1 MEEPRPGGTAFLI
14 TVTSTPGKYASGCFS
29 MTFELITSQFWTR
42 EKGCKNTQTQRCD
55 RVKRDDGC
63 SMAKVQCENLLL
75 QISFIKRIH
84 STFQKLTDP
93 RFFTFNFEVTTCPGS
108 AHQQSSKMMSDRKA
122 ELERKKAK
130 LQAIREEKERRRRE
144 KEQKDVE
151 EATVRAAGTDKDHRK
166 ELDAML
172 SSLGVA
178 PVSDVLSS
186 LSSMN
191 SLTPEQS
198 ANATPDAS
206 LQPSSINSAQ
216 SNAGRRKN
224 RELTIVSVAH
234 TNIPP
239 KEPVVYTKQT
249 QTAQTTHTS
258 HDGYFETDWWRPRK
272 DEYNLNPGLE
282 WEDEFTAEDEENSLP
297 HIDGF
302 QSKLPPGI
310 LPHGLP
316 QVKEVQPAVT
326 QVEQEKDKE
335 KPKEVRELSEEEKQ
349 MIILSEDFQCF
360 LDHSSRIVERALG
373 ESVDIYTDY
382 TGTTDGEDG
391 MDEKSHQRLWLNRSF
406 FCERWSRNRCVTSL
420 DWSPQFPELLAASYN
435 NNDDTPNDPDGVC
448 LIWNTK
454 FKKTTPEFIF
464 HCQSPVMST
473 TFARFHPNLILG
485 GTYSGQV
492 VLWDNRVQKRTP
504 IQRTPLSASAHTH
517 PVYCLNVVG
526 TQNAHNLIS
535 ISTDGKLCSWS
546 LDMLSQPQET
556 LELHVKQSK
565 SIAATC
571 LAFPDGD
578 VNNFVVGSED
588 STVYSACRHGTR
600 AGVTETYEGH
610 QGPVTGISAHAV
622 QGGIDF
628 SHLFLTS
635 SLDWTI
641 KLWSLKENKPL
652 YSFEHNG
659 DYVYDVA
666 WSPTHPALFAAV
678 DDSGRLD
685 LWNLNQDTEVPAAS
699 VIVNGC
705 PALNRVSW
713 TPSGLHVT
721 VGDDTGKI
729 WVYDV
734 AEHLAHPRI
743 DEWNKFLYTQQD
755 LKNNKADEELDKLNL
770 NSGPSSLTSITSISS
785 CPLR

>member
-1 MEEPRPGGTAFLI
+1 
-14 TVTSTPGKYASGCFS
+14 
-29 MTFELITSQFWTR
+29 
-42 EKGCKNTQTQRCD
+42 
-55 RVKRDDGC
+55 
-63 SMAKVQCENLLL
+63 
-75 QISFIKRIH
+75 
-84 STFQKLTDP
+84 
-93 RFFTFNFEVTTCPGS
+93 
-108 AHQQSSKMMSDRKA
+108 MMSDRKA

-151 EATVRAAGTDKDHRK
+151 EATVRAAGTDKDQRK
-166 ELDAML
+166 EIDAML

-186 LSSMN
+186 LSSMS

-216 SNAGRRKN
+216 SSAGRRKN

-239 KEPVVYTKQT
+239 KEPVVYSKQT
-249 QTAQTTHTS
+249 QTIQTTHTS
-258 HDGYFETDWWRPRK
+258 HDGLSTSSSAYTIYSSCSTTTPTHSCSAGYFETDWWRPRK
-272 DEYNLNPGLE
+272 VLTFDDGQ
-282 WEDEFTAEDEENSLP
+282 AEDEENSLP
-297 HIDGF
+297 HMDGF

-326 QVEQEKDKE
+326 QVEQEKKKE
-335 KPKEVRELSEEEKQ
+335 KPKKEVRELSEEEKQ
-349 MIILSEDFQCF
+349 MIILSEDFQRF
-360 LDHSSRIVERALG
+360 LDRTSRIVERALG

-382 TGTTDGEDG
+382 AGTMDGEDG

-406 FCERWSRNRCVTSL
+406 ICERWSRNRCVTSM

-485 GTYSGQV
+485 GTYSGQI

-504 IQRTPLSASAHTH
+504 IQRTPLSATAHTH
-517 PVYCLNVVG
+517 PVYCLSVVG

-546 LDMLSQPQET
+546 LDMLSQPQEA
-556 LELHVKQSK
+556 LELHTKQSK
-565 SIAATC
+565 AIAATC
-571 LAFPDGD
+571 LAFPHGD
-578 VNNFVVGSED
+578 VNNFVMGSED
-588 STVYSACRHGTR
+588 GTVYSACRHGSR
-600 AGVTETYEGH
+600 AGLTETYEGH

-666 WSPTHPALFAAV
+666 WSPTHPALFASV

-685 LWNLNQDTEVPAAS
+685 LWNLNQDTEVPTAS
-699 VIVNGC
+699 VVVDGC

-770 NSGPSSLTSITSISS
+770 SSGPSSLTSMTSISS
-785 CPLR
+785 VPLR

>member
-1 MEEPRPGGTAFLI
+1 
-14 TVTSTPGKYASGCFS
+14 
-29 MTFELITSQFWTR
+29 
-42 EKGCKNTQTQRCD
+42 
-55 RVKRDDGC
+55 
-63 SMAKVQCENLLL
+63 
-75 QISFIKRIH
+75 
-84 STFQKLTDP
+84 
-93 RFFTFNFEVTTCPGS
+93 
-108 AHQQSSKMMSDRKA
+108 MMSDRKA

-130 LQAIREEKERRRRE
+130 LQAIREEKERRRKE

-151 EATVRAAGTDKDHRK
+151 EATVRAAGADKDHRK
-166 ELDAML
+166 DLDAML

-206 LQPSSINSAQ
+206 LQPSSINSVQ
-216 SNAGRRKN
+216 SIPGRRKAP
-224 RELTIVSVAH
+224 RDLTAVSVAH
-234 TNIPP
+234 TDIPP
-239 KEPVVYTKQT
+239 KEPVVYSKQT

-272 DEYNLNPGLE
+272 GGSAPNYLYEYNLNPGLE
-282 WEDEFTAEDEENSLP
+282 WEDEFTAEDEESSLP
-297 HIDGF
+297 HMDGF

-326 QVEQEKDKE
+326 QVEQEKEKE
-335 KPKEVRELSEEEKQ
+335 KPKEVRELSEEEKL
-349 MIILSEDFQCF
+349 MTILSEEFQRF
-360 LDHSSRIVERALG
+360 LDRSSRVVERALG

-382 TGTTDGEDG
+382 TGIIDGEDG
-391 MDEKSHQRLWLNRSF
+391 IDEKSHQRLSLNRSF
-406 FCERWSRNRCVTSL
+406 FCDRWSRNRCITSL
-420 DWSPQFPELLAASYN
+420 DWSPQFPELLAASYK

-454 FKKTTPEFIF
+454 FKKTTPEYIF
-464 HCQSPVMST
+464 HCQSSVMAT

-485 GTYSGQV
+485 GTYSGQI

-517 PVYCLNVVG
+517 PVYCLSVVG

-535 ISTDGKLCSWS
+535 ISTDGKLCSWN
-546 LDMLSQPQET
+546 LDMLSHPQET
-556 LELHVKQSK
+556 LELQARQSK
-565 SIAATC
+565 PVAVTS
-571 LAFPDGD
+571 LAFPSGD
-578 VNNFVVGSED
+578 VNNFIVGSED
-588 STVYSACRHGTR
+588 GTVYSACRHGTK

-610 QGPVTGISAHAV
+610 LGPVTGVSAHAV

-635 SLDWTI
+635 SIDWTI

-678 DDSGRLD
+678 DGSGRLD

-699 VIVNGC
+699 VIVDGC
-705 PALNRVSW
+705 PALNTVSW

-734 AEHLAHPRI
+734 AENFAHPRI
-743 DEWNKFLYTQQD
+743 DEWNNFLYTQQD

-770 NSGPSSLTSITSISS
+770 SSGPSSLISMPS
-785 CPLR
+785 LSGPIR

>member
-1 MEEPRPGGTAFLI
+1 
-14 TVTSTPGKYASGCFS
+14 
-29 MTFELITSQFWTR
+29 
-42 EKGCKNTQTQRCD
+42 
-55 RVKRDDGC
+55 
-63 SMAKVQCENLLL
+63 
-75 QISFIKRIH
+75 
-84 STFQKLTDP
+84 
-93 RFFTFNFEVTTCPGS
+93 
-108 AHQQSSKMMSDRKA
+108 MMSDRKA

-151 EATVRAAGTDKDHRK
+151 EATVRAAGTDKDQRK
-166 ELDAML
+166 EIDAML

-186 LSSMN
+186 LSSMS

-216 SNAGRRKN
+216 SSAGRRKN

-239 KEPVVYTKQT
+239 KEPVVYSKQT
-249 QTAQTTHTS
+249 QTIQTTHTS
-258 HDGYFETDWWRPRK
+258 HD

-297 HIDGF
+297 HMDGF

-316 QVKEVQPAVT
+316 QVKEVQPAMT
-326 QVEQEKDKE
+326 QVEQEKEKE
-335 KPKEVRELSEEEKQ
+335 KPKKEVRELSEEEKQ
-349 MIILSEDFQCF
+349 MIILSEDFQRF
-360 LDHSSRIVERALG
+360 LDRTSRIVERALG

-382 TGTTDGEDG
+382 TGTMDGEDG

-406 FCERWSRNRCVTSL
+406 ICERWSRNRCVTSM

-485 GTYSGQV
+485 GTYSGQI

-504 IQRTPLSASAHTH
+504 IQRTPLSATAHTH
-517 PVYCLNVVG
+517 PVYCLSVVG

-546 LDMLSQPQET
+546 LDMLSQPQEA
-556 LELHVKQSK
+556 LELHTKQSK
-565 SIAATC
+565 AIAATC
-571 LAFPDGD
+571 LAFPHGD
-578 VNNFVVGSED
+578 VNNFVMGSED
-588 STVYSACRHGTR
+588 GTVYSACRHGSR
-600 AGVTETYEGH
+600 AGLTETYEGH

-666 WSPTHPALFAAV
+666 WSPTHPALFASV

-699 VIVNGC
+699 VVVDGC

-734 AEHLAHPRI
+734 AEHLAHPRL

-770 NSGPSSLTSITSISS
+770 SSGPSSLTSMTSISS
-785 CPLR
+785 VPLR

>member
-1 MEEPRPGGTAFLI
+1 
-14 TVTSTPGKYASGCFS
+14 
-29 MTFELITSQFWTR
+29 
-42 EKGCKNTQTQRCD
+42 
-55 RVKRDDGC
+55 
-63 SMAKVQCENLLL
+63 
-75 QISFIKRIH
+75 
-84 STFQKLTDP
+84 
-93 RFFTFNFEVTTCPGS
+93 
-108 AHQQSSKMMSDRKA
+108 MMSDRKA

-130 LQAIREEKERRRRE
+130 LQAIREEKERRRKE

-151 EATVRAAGTDKDHRK
+151 EATVRAAGADKDHRK
-166 ELDAML
+166 DLDAML

-206 LQPSSINSAQ
+206 LQPSSINSVQ
-216 SNAGRRKN
+216 SIPGRRKAP
-224 RELTIVSVAH
+224 RDLTAVSVAH
-234 TNIPP
+234 TDIPP
-239 KEPVVYTKQT
+239 KEAVVYSKQT
-249 QTAQTTHTS
+249 QTAQTAHTS
-258 HDGYFETDWWRPRK
+258 HDGLSTSSSAYSIFSSCSTTTPTHSCSAGYFETDWWRPRK
-272 DEYNLNPGLE
+272 GGSAPNYLSHAFGYYDEYNLNPGLE
-282 WEDEFTAEDEENSLP
+282 WEDEFTVLTFDDGQAEDEESSLP
-297 HIDGF
+297 HMDGF

-326 QVEQEKDKE
+326 QVEQEKEKE
-335 KPKEVRELSEEEKQ
+335 KPKEVRELSEEEKL
-349 MIILSEDFQCF
+349 MTILSEEFQRF
-360 LDHSSRIVERALG
+360 LDRSSRVVERALG

-382 TGTTDGEDG
+382 TGIIDGEDG
-391 MDEKSHQRLWLNRSF
+391 IDEKSHQRLSLNRSF
-406 FCERWSRNRCVTSL
+406 FCDRWSRNRCITSL
-420 DWSPQFPELLAASYN
+420 DWSPQFPELLAASYK

-454 FKKTTPEFIF
+454 FKKTTPEYIF
-464 HCQSPVMST
+464 HCQSSVMAT

-485 GTYSGQV
+485 GTYSGQI

-517 PVYCLNVVG
+517 PVYCLSVVG

-535 ISTDGKLCSWS
+535 ISTDGKLCSWN
-546 LDMLSQPQET
+546 LDMLSHPQET
-556 LELHVKQSK
+556 LELQARQSK
-565 SIAATC
+565 PVAVTS
-571 LAFPDGD
+571 LAFPSGD
-578 VNNFVVGSED
+578 VNNFIVGSED
-588 STVYSACRHGTR
+588 GTVYSACRHGTK

-610 QGPVTGISAHAV
+610 LGPVTGVSAHAV

-635 SLDWTI
+635 SIDWTI

-678 DDSGRLD
+678 DGSGRLD

-699 VIVNGC
+699 VIVDGC
-705 PALNRVSW
+705 PALNTVSW

-734 AEHLAHPRI
+734 AENFAHPRI
-743 DEWNKFLYTQQD
+743 DEWNNFLYTQQD

-770 NSGPSSLTSITSISS
+770 SSGPSSLISMPS
-785 CPLR
+785 LSGPIR

>member
-1 MEEPRPGGTAFLI
+1 
-14 TVTSTPGKYASGCFS
+14 
-29 MTFELITSQFWTR
+29 
-42 EKGCKNTQTQRCD
+42 
-55 RVKRDDGC
+55 
-63 SMAKVQCENLLL
+63 
-75 QISFIKRIH
+75 
-84 STFQKLTDP
+84 
-93 RFFTFNFEVTTCPGS
+93 
-108 AHQQSSKMMSDRKA
+108 MMSDRKA

-151 EATVRAAGTDKDHRK
+151 EATVRAAGTDKDQRK
-166 ELDAML
+166 EIDAML

-186 LSSMN
+186 LSSMS

-216 SNAGRRKN
+216 SSAGRRKN

-239 KEPVVYTKQT
+239 KEPVVYSKQT
-249 QTAQTTHTS
+249 QTIQTTHTS

-272 DEYNLNPGLE
+272 GGSAPNYLSHAFDYYDEYNLNPGLE
-282 WEDEFTAEDEENSLP
+282 WEDEFTVLTFDDGQAEDEENSLP
-297 HIDGF
+297 HMDGF

-326 QVEQEKDKE
+326 QVEQEKQKE
-335 KPKEVRELSEEEKQ
+335 KPKKEVRELSEEEKQ
-349 MIILSEDFQCF
+349 MIILSEDFQRF
-360 LDHSSRIVERALG
+360 LDRTSRIVERALG

-382 TGTTDGEDG
+382 AGTMDGEDG

-406 FCERWSRNRCVTSL
+406 ICERWSRNRCVTSM

-464 HCQSPVMST
+464 HCQSPVMAT

-485 GTYSGQV
+485 GTYSGQI

-504 IQRTPLSASAHTH
+504 IQRTPLSATAHTH
-517 PVYCLNVVG
+517 PVYCLSVVG

-546 LDMLSQPQET
+546 LDMLSQPQEA
-556 LELHVKQSK
+556 LELHTKQSK
-565 SIAATC
+565 AIAATC
-571 LAFPDGD
+571 LAFPHGD
-578 VNNFVVGSED
+578 VNNFVMGSED
-588 STVYSACRHGTR
+588 GTVYSACRHGSR
-600 AGVTETYEGH
+600 AGLTETYEGH
-610 QGPVTGISAHAV
+610 QGPVTGVSAHAV

-666 WSPTHPALFAAV
+666 WSPTHPALFASV

-685 LWNLNQDTEVPAAS
+685 LWNLNQDTEVPTAS
-699 VIVNGC
+699 VVVDGC

-770 NSGPSSLTSITSISS
+770 SSGPSSLTSMTSISS
-785 CPLR
+785 VPLR

>member
-1 MEEPRPGGTAFLI
+1 
-14 TVTSTPGKYASGCFS
+14 
-29 MTFELITSQFWTR
+29 
-42 EKGCKNTQTQRCD
+42 
-55 RVKRDDGC
+55 
-63 SMAKVQCENLLL
+63 
-75 QISFIKRIH
+75 
-84 STFQKLTDP
+84 
-93 RFFTFNFEVTTCPGS
+93 
-108 AHQQSSKMMSDRKA
+108 MMSDRKA

-151 EATVRAAGTDKDHRK
+151 EAAGSLRAAGTEKDQRR

-191 SLTPEQS
+191 SLTSEQS

-206 LQPSSINSAQ
+206 IQPTSLNSSQSA
-216 SNAGRRKN
+216 SSKKKSN
-224 RELTIVSVAH
+224 RELTVVSVAH

-239 KEPVVYTKQT
+239 KEPVVYSKQT
-249 QTAQTTHTS
+249 QTAQTAHATHDGLSVSSSTNTIFSYCTTTS
-258 HDGYFETDWWRPRK
+258 PSHSCSAGYFETDWWRPRK
-272 DEYNLNPGLE
+272 GGSAPNYLYEYNLNPGLE

-316 QVKEVQPAVT
+316 QVKEVQPALT
-326 QVEQEKDKE
+326 QVEQEKEKE
-335 KPKEVRELSEEEKQ
+335 KPPKEVRELSEEEKQ
-349 MIILSEDFQCF
+349 MIILSEDFQRF
-360 LDHSSRIVERALG
+360 LDRTSRVVERALA

-382 TGTTDGEDG
+382 TGTLDGEEG

-406 FCERWSRNRCVTSL
+406 FCERWSRNRCVTSM
-420 DWSPQFPELLAASYN
+420 DWSPQHPELLVASYT

-448 LIWNTK
+448 LVWNTK
-454 FKKTTPEFIF
+454 FKKTTPEYIF
-464 HCQSPVMST
+464 HCQSAVLST

-485 GTYSGQV
+485 GTYSGQI

-517 PVYCLNVVG
+517 PVYCLSVVG

-535 ISTDGKLCSWS
+535 ISTDGKMCSWS

-556 LELHVKQSK
+556 LDIQTKQSK
-565 SIAATC
+565 AISVTC
-571 LAFPDGD
+571 LAFPHAD

-588 STVYSACRHGTR
+588 GTVFSACRHGTR
-600 AGVTETYEGH
+600 AGVTEIYEGH

-635 SLDWTI
+635 SIDWTI
-641 KLWSLKENKPL
+641 KLWSLKESKPL

-685 LWNLNQDTEVPAAS
+685 LWNLNQDTEVPTAS
-699 VIVNGC
+699 VVVDGC

-713 TPSGLHVT
+713 TPSGFHVT
-721 VGDDTGKI
+721 VGDDLGKI

-734 AEHLAHPRI
+734 AENLAHARG

-770 NSGPSSLTSITSISS
+770 SSGPSSLTSMSSISS
-785 CPLR
+785 VPIR